1 VLFDLPWA
9 VVIAIST
16 RNRSS
21 RTVKVSP
28 ETPPSLV
35 VGSVLGLTGTE
46 FGCGKALCS
55 ACAVQMI

>member
-1 VLFDLPWA
+1 
-9 VVIAIST
+9 
-16 RNRSS
+16 
-21 RTVKVSP
+21 
-28 ETPPSLV
+28 LV